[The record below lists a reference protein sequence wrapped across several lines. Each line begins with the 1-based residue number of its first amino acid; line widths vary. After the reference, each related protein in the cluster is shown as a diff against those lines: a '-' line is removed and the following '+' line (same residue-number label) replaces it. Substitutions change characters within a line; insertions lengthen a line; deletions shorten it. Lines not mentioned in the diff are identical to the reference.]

1 MAQDNKEHKMLF
13 DIRGRRKNV
22 LKVVYAVLALLM
34 GLSLF
39 LTVGPFSISEI
50 FNDAGTSVD
59 AAQPYEEQAERIEA
73 KLQKEPENP
82 DLLASLTRAQLSA
95 GNSLV
100 EVNASSGERSMT
112 PEAIQ
117 QYQLASD
124 SWTKYLNATEEPSPS
139 IAQLIAPTF
148 ASLTELSETVSEVEN
163 NINAAAEAQ
172 KIVAEQR
179 PTVNAYF
186 TLSLYTYFT
195 GDFKAAEKARAEAKK
210 LVKAQTERETIDTQL
225 DEAKKRAERLRK
237 QIERV
242 KAENK
247 AAQGANGGRSETLE
261 NPTGPLGGG
270 SLGE

>member
-1 MAQDNKEHKMLF
+1 MARDDKEHKMLF

-50 FNDAGTSVD
+50 FNDTGASVD

-73 KLQKEPENP
+73 KLQKDPENP
-82 DLLASLTRAQLSA
+82 DLLASLTRAHLSA

-100 EVNASSGERSMT
+100 QVEANNERAMT
-112 PEAIQ
+112 PEAVQ

-124 SWTKYLNATEEPSPS
+124 SWTKYLKATEEPSAS

-172 KIVAEQR
+172 KIVAERQP

-186 TLSLYTYFT
+186 TLALYTYFT
-195 GDFKAAEKARAEAKK
+195 GNFAAAEKARAEAKK

-237 QIERV
+237 QIDRV

-247 AAQGANGGRSETLE
+247 AAQGANGGRPETLE
-261 NPTGPLGGG
+261 NPAGPLGGG